1 MICFPMHVVFTVY
14 FDLCHA
20 NFMPAIRVFCPTEEN
35 KLSRTS
41 FCSVRTMSFSLDN
54 RAALEEPC

>member
-1 MICFPMHVVFTVY
+1 MICSPMHVVFTVY

-35 KLSRTS
+35 KTFTHFVLQ
-41 FCSVRTMSFSLDN
+41 CSHDEFLIR
-54 RAALEEPC
+54 